1 MKKIFFTFLLLM
13 GFVITN
19 AQVVVLHPVK
29 IPSNQTEKFL
39 DVEMNFSSKTAQKA
53 VDNGDLMWWGLLK
66 AFNTTSEDY
75 NYMWVNVYKDIDSA
89 VSPKASWW
97 NNAESSVGV
106 KPSILYDGVSGTE
119 ADRRYIYQMRQQI
132 NSGEEGKFVVFNFAT
147 PDNVEGV
154 LSSNEKYVIPQFK
167 KRMKFSG
174 MKGWGAG
181 TKITPQGSNY
191 ASFMT
196 FDAFDTMANLMKH
209 LSGDGEA
216 AKGFDWSKLEPMTFE
231 SRYIFEIISSTQN

>member
-119 ADRRYIYQMRQQI
+119 ADRRYIYQMRQ
-132 NSGEEGKFVVFNFAT
+132 
-147 PDNVEGV
+147 
-154 LSSNEKYVIPQFK
+154 
-167 KRMKFSG
+167 
-174 MKGWGAG
+174 
-181 TKITPQGSNY
+181 
-191 ASFMT
+191 
-196 FDAFDTMANLMKH
+196 
-209 LSGDGEA
+209 
-216 AKGFDWSKLEPMTFE
+216 
-231 SRYIFEIISSTQN
+231 